1 MKIIFI
7 EYLRFMISVVILGS
21 GNVATHLTRA
31 FLKVDTVDVVQV
43 YSRTIENVD
52 YLKKKTSVT
61 ANLIDLKEAD
71 IYIISITDDAI
82 EEFSN
87 RLKLKG
93 KLVVHTSGSVSINA
107 LQGDYE
113 KGVFY
118 PLQTFTKG
126 TKIKFN
132 KIPIC
137 IESNTKSGLIML
149 KELASSISKKVYEID
164 SKQREKL
171 HLSAVFV
178 NNFANH
184 LYQIGNE
191 ICEQNKVPFEVLY
204 PLIKETAN
212 KATKLSPKDAQ
223 TGPAKRNDIK
233 VMEKQLSQ
241 LSDHQKEIYK
251 LLSKSIQKS

>member
-1 MKIIFI
+1 
-7 EYLRFMISVVILGS
+7 MISVVILGS

-31 FLKVDTVDVVQV
+31 FLKANAIDVVQV
-43 YSRTIENVD
+43 YSRNLKNID
-52 YLKKKTSVT
+52 YLKKRTSIT
-61 ANLIDLKEAD
+61 DDLENLKDAD
-71 IYIISITDDAI
+71 VYIISITDDAI
-82 EEFSN
+82 DEFSK
-87 RLKLKG
+87 RFDVEG
-93 KLVVHTSGSVSINA
+93 KIVVHTSGSVSMNA
-107 LQGDYE
+107 LKGNYD

-118 PLQTFTKG
+118 PLQTFTKD
-126 TKIKFN
+126 TKVKFK

-137 IESNTKSGLIML
+137 IESSTKKGLIL
-149 KELASSISKKVYEID
+149 LEKLASSISKSVFTID

-191 ICEQNKVPFEVLY
+191 ICEQNNVPFEVLY
-204 PLIKETAN
+204 PLIKETA
-212 KATKLSPKDAQ
+212 KKVTRLSPKEIQ
-223 TGPAKRNDIK
+223 TGPAKRNDVK

-251 LLSKSIQKS
+251 LLSASILKTHK